1 MSIEFRCSGC
11 SKLLRTPDEAAGK
24 MAKCPA
30 CGTILDVPAATPPGP
45 APDAAGPE
53 RGGPTMPSPF
63 AAPSVSPFADAT
75 AGTRPVGGTDSSTV
89 NPYASPMT
97 SAATDYLSTLGSD
110 SQAELRHT
118 VVDFGEVFSKTWQIF
133 SANLGPCLLVG
144 LVFLGAMIAMQVIGQ
159 IGGMVAGAS
168 GRVVAVIGF
177 QVIVTAINVTVQ
189 TWMILGV
196 LFFVLRLLRGQGAA
210 VGDVFAIG
218 PYFWRGLGI
227 HVVSYLIFGGILLV
241 CLLPALVL
249 FIAQGGPQVFDRDSL
264 AVILTAV
271 AGGLVWLALMTWVY
285 LRLYLALPL
294 LLDRNAG
301 VFASLR
307 ESDRFMRDNKL
318 TAFLMTLVVTVLG
331 GLFSCC
337 TCYLGIIAFYP
348 YVFLVNGLFYL
359 MATGQIESVRPPRM

>member
-24 MAKCPA
+24 RAKCPD
-30 CGTILDVPAATPPGP
+30 CGTILDVPVATLPEPT
-45 APDAAGPE
+45 PDAAGPE
-53 RGGPTMPSPF
+53 WGGPTGPSPF
-63 AAPSVSPFADAT
+63 AAPSANPFADAT
-75 AGTRPVGGTDSSTV
+75 AGARPVGGTDSSTV
-89 NPYASPMT
+89 NPYASPTT
-97 SAATDYLSTLGSD
+97 SAATDYLSTMGSGA
-110 SQAELRHT
+110 QAELRHT
-118 VVDFGEVFSKTWQIF
+118 VVDFGEVFNKTWQIF
-133 SANLGPCLLVG
+133 TANLSPCLLVG

-159 IGGMVAGAS
+159 GGGLVAGAS
-168 GRVVAVIGF
+168 RSVVAVIGF
-177 QVIVTAINVTVQ
+177 QVIDTVINVTVQ
-189 TWMILGV
+189 TWLSLGV

-249 FIAQGGPQVFDRDSL
+249 FIAQGGPQVFERDPVAVML
-264 AVILTAV
+264 ATA
-271 AGGLVWLALMTWVY
+271 AGGLVGVPLMLWVY

-294 LLDRNAG
+294 LLDRHTG

-318 TAFLMTLVVTVLG
+318 TLFLTTLVVSVLG

-337 TCYLGIIAFYP
+337 TCYLGIIALYP
-348 YVFLVNGLFYL
+348 YMFLVNGLFYL
-359 MATGQIESVRPPRM
+359 MATGQIESVRPPKM